1 MLNCLGTPRQL
12 EHLWKLL
19 QSNDRD
25 GIILT
30 CNDERHAQA
39 ECARK
44 FELPTSSR
52 WILGFTALV
61 TVLAVVMALAQVLGA
76 LLPLMRG
83 EERFGS

>member
-1 MLNCLGTPRQL
+1 MMGNVRFTVWVHRGSGSIFGNSSSPV
-12 EHLWKLL
+12 
-19 QSNDRD
+19 NRD

-39 ECARK
+39 DCAGK
-44 FELPTSSR
+44 LDLPTSSW

-76 LLPLMRG
+76 LAT
-83 EERFGS
+83 